1 MHLRDWRGRTPHK
14 DALTPKVLAVLEP
27 VLVSLGSDPD
37 PRCWVSWGD
46 DPASRYLVLVPT
58 AAGLVEVHVRVNV
71 PGEGPR
77 ASGKLVR
84 WNRVT
89 VGELAIEMV
98 GGHRLLTFQ
107 VEGQVLHGK
116 DDEADAIAAFA
127 LGLFA
132 AIDGRPVADV
142 ADGAAGRGRSRTSS
156 AAKAG
161 AATSGAVTSRAAK
174 AGAAN
179 RGAAPVRQLPPPRGS

>member
-1 MHLRDWRGRTPHK
+1 VHLSDWRGRAPHK
-14 DALTPKVLAVLEP
+14 DALSPRVLAVVEP
-27 VLVSLGSDPD
+27 VLTTLGSDPD
-37 PRCWVSWGD
+37 PGCWVSWGD
-46 DPASRYLVLVPT
+46 DPSTRYLILVPT

-89 VGELAIEMV
+89 TGELAIEV
-98 GGHRLLTFQ
+98 AGGHRLLAFQ

-116 DDEADAIAAFA
+116 DADADPIAAFA

-132 AIDGRPVADV
+132 AMDGRIPPA
-142 ADGAAGRGRSRTSS
+142 APSATAGRGRVRPASTTKAAAGPSRGSG
-156 AAKAG
+156 AGRKPPKAG
-161 AATSGAVTSRAAK
+161 E
-174 AGAAN
+174 
-179 RGAAPVRQLPPPRGS
+179 P

>member
-1 MHLRDWRGRTPHK
+1 VHLSEWRGRSPHK
-14 DALTPKVLAVLEP
+14 DALAPKVLAVLER
-27 VLVSLGSDPD
+27 VLTALGSDPD
-37 PRCWVSWGD
+37 PHGWIAWGD
-46 DPASRYLVLVPT
+46 DPATRYLVLVPT

-98 GGHRLLTFQ
+98 GGHRILTFQ
-107 VEGQVLHGK
+107 VEGQVLHGT
-116 DDEADAIAAFA
+116 DDDADAIAAFA

-132 AIDGRPVADV
+132 AIDGRPAP
-142 ADGAAGRGRSRTSS
+142 APQPSTRARPRAAGGAAKPKATRGS
-156 AAKAG
+156 AA
-161 AATSGAVTSRAAK
+161 
-174 AGAAN
+174 
-179 RGAAPVRQLPPPRGS
+179 VRQLPPPRES